1 MVLNC
6 SSAHNVVAPPLLLR
20 LFSEICKC
28 VTFRC
33 ELIILDHIATH
44 GHVTVQKIYS
54 WPVIVCTNSYVFAPD
69 KALLSVME
77 LRQSR
82 H

>member
-44 GHVTVQKIYS
+44 GHVTVQKNI
-54 WPVIVCTNSYVFAPD
+54 
-69 KALLSVME
+69 
-77 LRQSR
+77 
-82 H
+82 